1 MRLRGN
7 DFGRNAD
14 GHGVC
19 GDVFGDD
26 AANTDDGIMTDA
38 DSSNDLRSIAQEN
51 VLPNLR
57 A

>member
-19 GDVFGDD
+19 GNVFGDD

-38 DSSNDLRSIAQEN
+38 DSSDDLGSVAQEDA
-51 VLPNLR
+51 VSEFR